1 MFVPAQ
7 LEKLLPGEYSR
18 LFHGLGRVSP
28 VQHYGPQVGEGGP
41 DTQHLDRKVESRLVG
56 RSTLASWSWSPT
68 TTMLALLSRAMY
80 SQAAAV
86 FVW

>member
-41 DTQHLDRKVESRLVG
+41 DTQHLDRKVELRLAG

-68 TTMLALLSRAMY
+68 TTILALLSRAMY